1 MMKRF
6 IIEESFL
13 EVFDDFRI
21 GVIVL
26 KGINNHKKGEDDYRS
41 LLDDAQRESMKYY
54 PDEDFSSNEVIK
66 VWREAYSRFKTKK
79 GARSSIEALLKRVAK
94 GNSIG
99 TINPLVDIYNAI
111 SLKYGLPCGGED
123 IDKFAGDVRLTKA
136 MGNEEFITYG
146 SDLSEPPYQGEIVYK
161 DDKGA
166 ICRCFNYREC
176 VRTCLEEDT
185 VNAFMVIET
194 VDQKSMER
202 LNGAI
207 EEMAS
212 LISKHLGGEAT
223 VYYLDKNNREIII
236 EE

>member
-1 MMKRF
+1 MKRF
-6 IIEESFL
+6 IVEESFL
-13 EVFDDFRI
+13 EVFGDFRI

-41 LLDDAQRESMKYY
+41 LLDDAQKESMKYY

-123 IDKFAGDVRLTKA
+123 IDKFVGDVRLTKA

>member
-1 MMKRF
+1 MKRF

-41 LLDDAQRESMKYY
+41 LLDDAQKESMKYY

-123 IDKFAGDVRLTKA
+123 IDKFVGDVRLTKA

-212 LISKHLGGEAT
+212 LISKHLGGEAA

>member
-54 PDEDFSSNEVIK
+54 PNEDFSSNEVIK

-123 IDKFAGDVRLTKA
+123 TDKFVGDVRLTKA

>member
-1 MMKRF
+1 MKRF

-123 IDKFAGDVRLTKA
+123 IDKFVGDVRLTKA

>member
-1 MMKRF
+1 MKRF

-54 PDEDFSSNEVIK
+54 PNEDFSSNEVIK

-123 IDKFAGDVRLTKA
+123 IDQFVGDVRLTKA

-146 SDLSEPPYQGEIVYK
+146 SDISEPPYQGEIVYK

-202 LNGAI
+202 LNTAI

-212 LISKHLGGEAT
+212 LISTHLGGEAT

-236 EE
+236 E

>member
-1 MMKRF
+1 MKRF

-54 PDEDFSSNEVIK
+54 PNEDFSSNEVIK

-123 IDKFAGDVRLTKA
+123 IDKFVGDVRLTKA

-202 LNGAI
+202 LNEAI

>member
-1 MMKRF
+1 MKRF

-41 LLDDAQRESMKYY
+41 LLDDAQKEPMKYY

-123 IDKFAGDVRLTKA
+123 IDKFVGDVRLTKA

>member
-123 IDKFAGDVRLTKA
+123 IDKFVGDVRLTKA

>member
-1 MMKRF
+1 MKRF

-54 PDEDFSSNEVIK
+54 PNEDFSSNEVIK

-123 IDKFAGDVRLTKA
+123 IDKFVGDVRLTKA

-146 SDLSEPPYQGEIVYK
+146 SDISEPPYQGEIVYK

>member
-1 MMKRF
+1 MKRF

-41 LLDDAQRESMKYY
+41 LLDDAQRESVKYY
-54 PDEDFSSNEVIK
+54 PNEDFSSNEVIK

-123 IDKFAGDVRLTKA
+123 TDKFVGDVRLTKA

-202 LNGAI
+202 LNEAI

>member
-1 MMKRF
+1 MKRF

-41 LLDDAQRESMKYY
+41 LLDDAQKESMKYY

-123 IDKFAGDVRLTKA
+123 IDKFVGDVRLTKA

>member
-1 MMKRF
+1 MKRF

-41 LLDDAQRESMKYY
+41 LLDDAQKESMKYY

-123 IDKFAGDVRLTKA
+123 IDKFVGDVRLTKA

-202 LNGAI
+202 LNTAI

-212 LISKHLGGEAT
+212 LISTYLGGEAT

-236 EE
+236 E

>member
-6 IIEESFL
+6 IVEESFL

-26 KGINNHKKGEDDYRS
+26 KGIDNHKKGEDDYRS
-41 LLDDAQRESMKYY
+41 LLDDAMMESKKFY
-54 PDEDFSSNEVIK
+54 PNEDFSSNEVIR

-136 MGNEEFITYG
+136 MGGEEFITYG
-146 SDLSEPPYQGEIVYK
+146 SDISEPPYQGEIVYK

-176 VRTCLEEDT
+176 VRTCLSEDT

-194 VDQKSMER
+194 VDQKSIKR
-202 LNGAI
+202 LHTAI

-212 LISKHLGGEAT
+212 LISTHLGGEAT

-236 EE
+236 E